1 MSSRAIGKVLASTIA
16 VLGAG
21 GLTLL
26 CIVALVQGTIRALS
40 LESVPL
46 RVVAVIADIVLGTVL
61 LIGCVYLATRLAV
74 VIVGVG
80 RSEFPSFPGNQS
92 APEVR
97 SEDSS
102 AKS

>member
-1 MSSRAIGKVLASTIA
+1 MSSRAIGKVLASAVA

-26 CIVALVQGTIRALS
+26 CIVALVQGTIRAVS

-46 RVVAVIADIVLGTVL
+46 RVVAVLADIVFGTVL
-61 LIGCVYLATRLAV
+61 LGGCVYLATRLAV
-74 VIVGVG
+74 WIVGVG
-80 RSEFPSFPGNQS
+80 RAEFPSFPGEES
-92 APEVR
+92 APTVH
-97 SEDSS
+97 SEDP